1 MNRKRMTTCQLALL
15 TATAIGLSTLALNP
29 AFAEQKNATVTASQ
43 SQKTSMHIEKS
54 SLSNQEFV
62 EKLKTEI
69 TDSDEVRIWM
79 LGHPTFWKQ
88 NVKLSDLA
96 NTVPKDY
103 RFVVI
108 NHKNSHDGL
117 VFIVK
122 DNDLLVNSEEEYT
135 TAAQKKFQTMESQ
148 DVHGLFDLQRN
159 NYDVILRSNGLSAL
173 KSSHIGINGLPLYS
187 KTIGVTSPFKT
198 EYGNHELTLEKIKE
212 NDEKLKQLIRDSG
225 ADKATTD
232 ADKVKLWTTYVT
244 SNIPYDEL
252 SFAGKG
258 EAYGYELSSDLFSV
272 ATRRKAMCVGFS
284 IAAARAMNLL
294 GMPAY
299 VVSGALDGGGAH
311 AATRVYF
318 DGKWHTL
325 EATTSWG
332 EMSGKIGKAKVA
344 RSYQNWRLDSYTLI
358 TKDNQDKTPTDGTGY
373 MIIDPDFEEWA
384 KGQET
389 SKLLYINTEAAFVN
403 RTPFVISK
411 DLQKKM
417 QKMNEQL
424 KTSLEALKAKD
435 TENTYKNAIESL
447 IKTVE
452 ENISALKSQ
461 SKIFDTWTY
470 EQYMTSANSV
480 LTFYNQIV
488 NGLNKSGKS
497 ENSSENTD
505 FTKLKEE
512 VEKQVKEEKE
522 AHDKKLEEKT
532 AKVYEEKKEEAPAK
546 ATFTPA
552 EPAKSQESMI
562 TKNTDAEQLTAKKK
576 TTISEITALKLPTNL
591 ANQYKTRVN
600 DATSITDIDSILN
613 EAKAEAEKYS
623 ALETEREKQ
632 KQIIWT
638 TPNLLPGERDD
649 YDKLLANASSTDEMQ
664 RVIEQAKEKSAANKV
679 IFDKQAQL
687 QSQVSNSQYL
697 SSDEK
702 AKLNSWI
709 ESSKTEKELEQVT
722 KDINSAEA
730 TAKAQAE
737 KAKKEQEVARQKE
750 LAEQEAEK
758 AKERQEQE
766 RAELEAKQKQ
776 AEEAAQKAEAER
788 QRLEE
793 EKAAEA
799 ARLQAEAQAKL
810 EREEAEKRRQA
821 ELEAEQK
828 QAEETAQKAELERQR
843 LAEEAAALE
852 AQKQATEAERLQ
864 EETQLESEKTESLR
878 QAELEAEQKLAEKKA
893 QEEQAAQE
901 AKELQ
906 RQAEE
911 IAQKAE
917 AERQRLEAEQ
927 AALIAQQQAA
937 EAARLQAEAQA
948 QLEREEAAKRQAELE
963 AEQKQAEE
971 AVQKAELERQRLA
984 KEAAAL
990 AITPTETEVL
1000 SVEKAQAEQ
1009 NHQNETTTSSTVEKE
1024 LPIRRESTN
1033 SITSRSTPKNENA
1046 AEQKQEVPSSMKTEE
1061 QAEPILQA
1069 EPRTTLLQTQVGDTR
1084 IEAEFSKEMT
1094 EVNQLHAQKV
1104 EDHTLIQSV
1113 AQRVG
1118 VNAENVTIYDLTLA
1132 NDAHKVHSS
1141 ELRTVRIAVS
1151 DTRKDYKVYH
1161 IKEDGTLELLPSS
1174 MENGK
1179 VVFNVNHFSKFA
1191 IVAVDKNEMANKKQ
1205 LPQTGTA
1212 NWSGAFLGFGLMVLS
1227 LLGFKKRNEN

>member
-43 SQKTSMHIEKS
+43 SQKPSMSIVKS

-69 TDSDEVRIWM
+69 KDSDEVRIWM
-79 LGHPTFWKQ
+79 LGKSEFWMQ
-88 NVKLSDLA
+88 NVKLTELVQKIP
-96 NTVPKDY
+96 NGY
-103 RFVVI
+103 RFAVL
-108 NHKNSHDGL
+108 NGKNSHDEI

-187 KTIGVTSPFKT
+187 KTIGVTSPFNK
-198 EYGNHELTLEKIKE
+198 EYGNHELTLDKIKE
-212 NDEKLKQLIRDSG
+212 NDVKLKELITASG
-225 ADKATTD
+225 ADKAATD
-232 ADKVKLWTTYVT
+232 AEKVKLWTTYVT

-252 SFAGKG
+252 AYEGKG
-258 EAYGYELSSDLFSV
+258 GEYGYELSSDLFSV

-332 EMSGKIGKAKVA
+332 ELSKKVGKTSAA
-344 RSYQNWRLDSYTLI
+344 LSYQKWRLDSYTLI
-358 TKDNQDKTPTDGTGY
+358 TKDNQDKTPADGTGY

-403 RTPFVISK
+403 RTPFVIST
-411 DLQKKM
+411 DLKNKM

-435 TENTYKNAIESL
+435 TENTYKDKIENL
-447 IKTVE
+447 IKSVE
-452 ENISALKSQ
+452 EDVAALAPNKVVD
-461 SKIFDTWTY
+461 IWGY
-470 EQYMTSANSV
+470 EQYMKAWDNT
-480 LTFYNQIV
+480 LTFYNQLS
-488 NGLNKSGKS
+488 NLLSKSAKNNTLS
-497 ENSSENTD
+497 ESTD
-505 FTKLKEE
+505 FAKLKEE

-522 AHDKKLEEKT
+522 AHDKKLAEKT

-552 EPAKSQESMI
+552 EPTKSQESM
-562 TKNTDAEQLTAKKK
+562 TPETTDAQLTAKKK
-576 TTISEITALKLPTNL
+576 ATISEITALKLPNYL
-591 ANQYKTRVN
+591 ANQYKTKVN
-600 DATSITDIDSILN
+600 GATSSSAIDTILN
-613 EAKAEAEKYS
+613 EAKEEAGKYS
-623 ALETEREKQ
+623 SLETEREKQ

-649 YDKLLANASSTDEMQ
+649 YDKLLANASSADEMQ
-664 RVIEQAKEKSAANKV
+664 TIVNQAKEKSAAKKV

-709 ESSKTEKELEQVT
+709 ESSKTEKELEKVT
-722 KDINSAEA
+722 KDINSAEE
-730 TAKAQAE
+730 TAKAQ
-737 KAKKEQEVARQKE
+737 
-750 LAEQEAEK
+750 AEK

-776 AEEAAQKAEAER
+776 AEEVAQKAEAER

-793 EKAAEA
+793 EKAALATQQEAAEA

-852 AQKQATEAERLQ
+852 AQKQATETERLQ
-864 EETQLESEKTESLR
+864 AETQLESEETESLR
-878 QAELEAEQKLAEKKA
+878 QAELEAEQKLTEKKA

-948 QLEREEAAKRQAELE
+948 KLEREEAEKRQAELE

-971 AVQKAELERQRLA
+971 AAQKAELERQRLA

-1024 LPIRRESTN
+1024 LPIRSESTN
-1033 SITSRSTPKNENA
+1033 STTSGSTPKNENA
-1046 AEQKQEVPSSMKTEE
+1046 AGQKQEVPSSIKTEE
-1061 QAEPILQA
+1061 QAEQTLQA

-1132 NDAHKVHSS
+1132 KDAHKVHSS
-1141 ELRTVRIAVS
+1141 ESRTVRIAVS

-1205 LPQTGTA
+1205 LPQTGTV

-1227 LLGFKKRNEN
+1227 LLGFKKRKEN